1 MTNKNELQT
10 QEEQNGEV
18 TLYENNIVE
27 ETNDYVVK
35 KMVDPKTGEVK
46 FVRQAKYN
54 EYSSI
59 KAETRAEK
67 LWLFQVYE
75 GDEDSGFGLKN
86 NVGKEIEVQ
95 DIILRP
101 YDRINEDT
109 GDKEFGVL
117 TYLITPEKEVY
128 VTSSKTV
135 YFTINRL
142 MQLFGFP
149 HEEDWENIKVKVE
162 SEKGQ
167 HGDIIKIK
175 MIG

>member
-1 MTNKNELQT
+1 MTNENKDLQV
-10 QEEQNGEV
+10 QEDNEV
-18 TLYENNIVE
+18 TVIGNNIVE
-27 ETNDYVVK
+27 ENDKYVVK
-35 KMVDPKTGEVK
+35 KVADPKTGEIK
-46 FVRQAKYN
+46 FVRQAKYT

-59 KAETRAEK
+59 KTETREDK

-75 GDEDSGFGLKN
+75 GDEDSGYGLKN
-86 NVGKEIEVQ
+86 NIGKEIEVQ

-101 YDRINEDT
+101 YDRIDEDT
-109 GDKEFGVL
+109 GEKEFGVL
-117 TYLITPEKEVY
+117 TYLITPKKEVY

-135 YFTINRL
+135 YFTITRL
-142 MQLFGFP
+142 MELFGTP
-149 HEEDWENIKVKVE
+149 DSDEWENIKVKVD

>member
-1 MTNKNELQT
+1 MTNENKDLQV
-10 QEEQNGEV
+10 QEDNEV
-18 TLYENNIVE
+18 TVIGNNIVE
-27 ETNDYVVK
+27 ENDKYVVK
-35 KMVDPKTGEVK
+35 KVADPKTGEIK
-46 FVRQAKYN
+46 FVRQAKYT

-59 KAETRAEK
+59 KAETREDK

-75 GDEDSGFGLKN
+75 GDEDSGYGLKN
-86 NVGKEIEVQ
+86 NIGKEIEVQ

-101 YDRINEDT
+101 YDRIDENT
-109 GDKEFGVL
+109 GEKEFGVL
-117 TYLITPEKEVY
+117 TYLITPKKEVY

-135 YFTINRL
+135 YFTITRL
-142 MQLFGFP
+142 MELFGTP
-149 HEEDWENIKVKVE
+149 DSDEWENIKVKVD

>member
-1 MTNKNELQT
+1 MTNENKDLQV
-10 QEEQNGEV
+10 QEDNEV
-18 TLYENNIVE
+18 TVIGNNIIE
-27 ETNDYVVK
+27 ENDKYVVK
-35 KMVDPKTGEVK
+35 KVADPKTGEIK
-46 FVRQAKYN
+46 FVRQAKYT

-59 KAETRAEK
+59 KAETREDK

-75 GDEDSGFGLKN
+75 GDEDSGYGLKN
-86 NVGKEIEVQ
+86 NIGKEIEVQ

-101 YDRINEDT
+101 YDRIDENT
-109 GDKEFGVL
+109 GEKEFGVL
-117 TYLITPEKEVY
+117 TYLITPKKEVY

-135 YFTINRL
+135 YFTITRL
-142 MQLFGFP
+142 MELFGTP
-149 HEEDWENIKVKVE
+149 DSDEWENIKVKVD

>member
-10 QEEQNGEV
+10 QNIENGEV
-18 TLYENNIVE
+18 TLYDNNIVE
-27 ETNDYVVK
+27 ETKDYVIK
-35 KMVDPKTGEVK
+35 KIADPKTGEIK

-54 EYSSI
+54 EYSSV
-59 KAETRAEK
+59 KAETREEK

-75 GDEDSGFGLKN
+75 GDEDSGHGLKN
-86 NVGKEIEVQ
+86 NVGAEIEVQ

-101 YDRINEDT
+101 YDRINEET

-135 YFTINRL
+135 YFTITRL
-142 MQLFGFP
+142 MDLFGAP
-149 HEEDWENIKVKVE
+149 HEEEWENITIKVE
-162 SEKGQ
+162 TEKGQ
-167 HGDIIKIK
+167 YGDIIKIK

>member
-1 MTNKNELQT
+1 MTNENKDLQV
-10 QEEQNGEV
+10 QENNEV
-18 TLYENNIVE
+18 TVIGNNIVE
-27 ETNDYVVK
+27 ENDKYVVK
-35 KMVDPKTGEVK
+35 KVADPKTGEIK
-46 FVRQAKYN
+46 FVRQAKYM

-59 KAETRAEK
+59 KAETREDK

-75 GDEDSGFGLKN
+75 GDEDSGYGLKN
-86 NVGKEIEVQ
+86 NIGKEIEVQ

-101 YDRINEDT
+101 YDRIDEDT
-109 GDKEFGVL
+109 GEKEFGVL
-117 TYLITPEKEVY
+117 TYLITPKKEVY

-135 YFTINRL
+135 YFTITRL
-142 MQLFGFP
+142 MELFGTP
-149 HEEDWENIKVKVE
+149 DSDEWENIKVKVD